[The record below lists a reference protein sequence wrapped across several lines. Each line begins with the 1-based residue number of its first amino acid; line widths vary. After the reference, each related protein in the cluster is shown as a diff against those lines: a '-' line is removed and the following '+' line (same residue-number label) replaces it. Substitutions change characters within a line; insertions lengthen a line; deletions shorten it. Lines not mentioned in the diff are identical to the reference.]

1 MRTSH
6 KKLNRQSGIA
16 LLTTLLLLI
25 LMSSLMVG
33 FILLV
38 MSGQRLSGMNNESS
52 KAFYGAEAGMEKLT
66 ADLGTLFNANYAPSA
81 ALVTAISTAPPPLG
95 AQGISFVD
103 QSGNPAYNIN
113 FQQLNGFPVSTFGQI
128 TSGSSPYQGMTALAT
143 PYDLI
148 VTARTGTGAEAKLT
162 RTIQTIGIPLF
173 QFGIFSETDLSYF
186 PGPDFKFGGR
196 VHTNGDLYL
205 ASGGPAGATPADLGL
220 NQLWLTSNVTAVG
233 SVYRDWLAN
242 QHPINAGS
250 EHPGS
255 VEITNG
261 GGFKA
266 LNFGQSSKNLISGA
280 PNAAWP
286 GIVNAYNGYLR
297 TGVKKL
303 NLGITVLGN
312 GGAQPIDTIRRPVQN
327 ENVNNPGVLGER
339 YYSEASLRILLSD
352 NPADIQNLPCT
363 DAAKQPFDLSELAA
377 PIATINAN
385 PTGDPALPALVAA
398 LAANTTPLVPLAA
411 SGGAPVGGA
420 YSAANGYWLPN
431 GYPIIKGFIK
441 IEIQPFS
448 GGGGC
453 NTWID
458 VTKEI
463 LAWGYAGRNLYPVN
477 GVLPPLLPAL
487 PGAEVVEGAA
497 AGTPCPEPHPNAI
510 IRLERIRDNPSN
522 QAATAGCGT
531 LVGGGVVPLLPTD
544 YWPNALFDTREGWPR
559 LTTPPGAVANSVT
572 LGGTMHYVELDVKNL
587 ARWFSGALAGSGAAT
602 MDPSIA
608 PNNFVV
614 YFSDRRG
621 NYAPAGSVPGA
632 WPALSPSG
640 RETGEYGFSDFSN
653 YTNIN
658 GCPNGV
664 LDNSEDLDVPSGGT
678 LFTYGQNPTF
688 IMDVG
693 ALVAPPSVLNQ
704 YGRYGTFAG
713 LRGTGLVDNPVCPV
727 PALSAIWPETF
738 AASNNAARENPPLFF
753 RRALKIV
760 NGKNI
765 QVPGWPVCPGG
776 VVCGL
781 TIAAENPA
789 YIQGDYNS
797 NSAGGGFNDPYVAAS
812 VAADAVTVLS
822 NQWDDVNS
830 FAFPFNS
837 GLRNANST
845 YYRAGIIA
853 GKGANFP
860 IPGYPTNGSF
870 DFGTDG
876 GVHNFLRYIE
886 NWGATLFY
894 RGSLL
899 SLYYNRQAV
908 GIFRSGGGVYSPPN
922 RQYAFDTNFLTP
934 ALLPPRTP
942 MFRDINT
949 TGFSQ
954 LLLPQQ

>member
-81 ALVTAISTAPPPLG
+81 AVVTAISTAPPALG

-113 FQQLNGFPVSTFGQI
+113 FTQVNGFPVSSFGQV

-143 PYDLI
+143 PYDLV
-148 VTARTGTGAEAKLT
+148 VTARTATGAEAKLT
-162 RTIQTIGIPLF
+162 RQIQTIGIPLF

-205 ASGGPAGATPADLGL
+205 ASGGPAGATPANIGS
-220 NQLWLTSNVTAVG
+220 NQLWLSSNVTVVG

-261 GGFKA
+261 GGFQA
-266 LNFGQSSKNLISGA
+266 LDFGQSSRNLLTTA

-286 GIVNAYNGYLR
+286 GIVNSYNGYLR

-312 GGAQPIDTIRRPVQN
+312 GAAQPIDTIRRPILGEDVA
-327 ENVNNPGVLGER
+327 NPGVLNQR
-339 YYSEASLRILLSD
+339 YYSEASIRILLSD

-377 PIATINAN
+377 PLITIAAN

-398 LAANTTPLVPLAA
+398 LAANGTPLVPLAA
-411 SGGAPVGGA
+411 SGSGAGVGGA
-420 YSAANGYWLPN
+420 YTAANGYWLPN
-431 GYPIIKGFIK
+431 GFPIIKGFIK
-441 IEIQPFS
+441 IEVQPFS
-448 GGGGC
+448 VGGGC
-453 NTWID
+453 GTWKD

-463 LAWGYAGRNLYPVN
+463 LALGYAGRNIYPL
-477 GVLPPLLPAL
+477 GATIAPPALPAL
-487 PGAEVVEGAA
+487 PPPSPAGPQYVEGTSSPLCA
-497 AGTPCPEPHPNAI
+497 EPHPNAV

-522 QAATAGCGT
+522 YLVQGICG
-531 LVGGGVVPLLPTD
+531 VAGGVVPTLPTD
-544 YWPNALFDTREGWPR
+544 YWPNAIFDTREGWSR
-559 LTTPPGAVANSVT
+559 LTTPPGALANSVT
-572 LGGTMHYVELDVKNL
+572 LGGTMNYVELDVRNL
-587 ARWFSGALAGSGAAT
+587 ARWFAGTIGASGPST
-602 MDPSIA
+602 KDPNIA

-632 WPALSPSG
+632 WPQLSPTN
-640 RETGEYGFSDFSN
+640 RETGEYGFSDFANPASA
-653 YTNIN
+653 N
-658 GCPNGV
+658 GCPNNV
-664 LDNSEDLDVPSGGT
+664 LDPSEDLDGPTAGAT
-678 LFTYGQNPTF
+678 LFTYGQNPTY
-688 IMDVG
+688 IMDAG
-693 ALVAPPSVLNQ
+693 FAPPTNTGQ
-704 YGRYGTFAG
+704 YGTFNG
-713 LRGTGLVDNPVCPV
+713 LRGTALVDNPGCPV
-727 PALSAIWPETF
+727 PALSAIWPGTMV
-738 AASNNAARENPPLFF
+738 ANSNAARENSPLFF

-760 NGKNI
+760 NGNKI

-797 NSAGGGFNDPYVAAS
+797 NSAGGGFGDSYVAAS
-812 VAADAVTVLS
+812 VAADAVTLLS

-830 FAFPFNS
+830 FAFPFDSSFRVATN
-837 GLRNANST
+837 T
-845 YYRAGIIA
+845 WYRAGIIA
-853 GKGANFP
+853 GKGASFP
-860 IPGYPTNGSF
+860 LPGYPTNGSN

-886 NWGATLFY
+886 NWPTLNY
-894 RGSLL
+894 HGSLL

-908 GIFRSGGGVYSPPN
+908 GLFRSGGGVYSPPN
-922 RQYAFDTNFLTP
+922 RQYDFDTNFLTP

>member
-1 MRTSH
+1 MRTRH

-81 ALVTAISTAPPPLG
+81 AIVTAISTAPPALG
-95 AQGISFVD
+95 AQGISFTD
-103 QSGNPAYNIN
+103 QSGNPAYTIN
-113 FQQLNGFPVSTFGQI
+113 FTQVNGFPVSSFGQV

-143 PYDLI
+143 PYDLV

-162 RTIQTIGIPLF
+162 RQIQTIGIPLF
-173 QFGIFSETDLSYF
+173 QFGIFSDTDLSYF

-205 ASGGPAGATPADLGL
+205 ASGGPAGATPANVGS
-220 NQLWLTSNVTAVG
+220 NQLWLSSNVTVVG
-233 SVYRDWLAN
+233 SVYRDWLEN
-242 QHPINAGS
+242 QHPIDAGS

-261 GGFKA
+261 GGYQA
-266 LNFGQSSKNLISGA
+266 LNFGQSSKNLLTTA

-286 GIVNAYNGYLR
+286 GIVNSYNGYLR

-312 GGAQPIDTIRRPVQN
+312 GAAQPIDTIRRPIAGEDVA
-327 ENVNNPGVLGER
+327 NPGVLNQR

-377 PIATINAN
+377 PIAVINAN

-398 LAANTTPLVPLAA
+398 LAANGTPLVPLAA
-411 SGGAPVGGA
+411 SGGAAVGGA
-420 YSAANGYWLPN
+420 YNAANGYWLPN
-431 GYPIIKGFIK
+431 GFPIVKGFIK
-441 IEIQPFS
+441 IEVQPYS
-448 GGGGC
+448 TGGGC
-453 NTWID
+453 GTFKD
-458 VTKEI
+458 VTKEV
-463 LAWGYAGRNLYPVN
+463 LSWGYAGRNVN
-477 GVLPPLLPAL
+477 PNSATIAPPAMPPA
-487 PGAEVVEGAA
+487 PGAEVNDTGAA
-497 AGTPCPEPHPNAI
+497 RCPEPHPNAI

-522 QAATAGCGT
+522 YLAQGGCGV
-531 LVGGGVVPLLPTD
+531 VGAVVPTLPTD
-544 YWPNALFDTREGWPR
+544 YWPNAIFDTREGWQR
-559 LTTPPGAVANSVT
+559 LTTPPGAFGNQVT
-572 LGGTMHYVELDVKNL
+572 LGGTMNYVELDIQNL
-587 ARWFSGALAGSGAAT
+587 AKFFAGTIGVSGPST
-602 MDPSIA
+602 MDPNIA

-621 NYAPAGSVPGA
+621 NYAAAGAVPGA
-632 WPALSPSG
+632 WPQLSPTG
-640 RETGEYGFSDFSN
+640 RETGEYGFSDFAN
-653 YTNIN
+653 PLDANA
-658 GCPNGV
+658 CPNNT
-664 LDNSEDLDVPSGGT
+664 LDPGEDLDVPAGGT

-688 IMDVG
+688 IMDQG
-693 ALVAPPSVLNQ
+693 AAAVPGSVAGQ
-704 YGRYGTFAG
+704 YGRFGVFNG
-713 LRGTGLVDNPVCPV
+713 LRGTALQDNPVCPV
-727 PALSAIWPETF
+727 PAISAIWPETF
-738 AASNNAARENPPLFF
+738 AANSTDARENPPIFF
-753 RRALKIV
+753 RRALKLV
-760 NGKNI
+760 NGNKI

-789 YIQGDYNS
+789 YVQGDYNS
-797 NSAGGGFNDPYVAAS
+797 NSAGGGFGDSYVAAS
-812 VAADAVTVLS
+812 VAADAVTLLS

-837 GLRNANST
+837 GQRNATST

-853 GKGANFP
+853 GKSGIFP
-860 IPGYPTNGSF
+860 LPAYPTNGSF

-886 NWGATLFY
+886 NWGATLY
-894 RGSLL
+894 YHGSLL
-899 SLYYNRQAV
+899 SLYYNRQAI
-908 GIFRSGGGVYSPPN
+908 GLFRSGGGVYSPPN
-922 RQYAFDTNFLTP
+922 RQYDFDTNFLTP

-954 LLLPQQ
+954 LLRPDQ

>member
-1 MRTSH
+1 MMRTSH
-6 KKLNRQSGIA
+6 KKLDRQSGIA

-81 ALVTAISTAPPPLG
+81 ALVTAISTTPPALG
-95 AQGISFVD
+95 AQGIAFVD

-113 FQQLNGFPVSTFGQI
+113 FTQVNGFPVSSFGQV

-143 PYDLI
+143 PYNLV
-148 VTARTGTGAEAKLT
+148 VTARTATGAEAKLT
-162 RTIQTIGIPLF
+162 RQIQTIGIPLF

-205 ASGGPAGATPADLGL
+205 ASGGPAGATPANIGS
-220 NQLWLTSNVTAVG
+220 NQLWLSSNVTVVG
-233 SVYRDWLAN
+233 SVYRDWLEN
-242 QHPINAGS
+242 QHPIDAGS

-261 GGFKA
+261 GGFQA
-266 LNFGQSSKNLISGA
+266 LDFGQSSRNLLTTT

-286 GIVNAYNGYLR
+286 GIVNSYNGYLR

-312 GGAQPIDTIRRPVQN
+312 GAAQPIDTIRRPIAGEAVA
-327 ENVNNPGVLGER
+327 NPGVLNQR
-339 YYSEASLRILLSD
+339 YYSEASVRILLSD

-377 PIATINAN
+377 PLATIALN
-385 PTGDPALPALVAA
+385 PSGDPALPALVAA
-398 LAANTTPLVPLAA
+398 MAANATPLVPLAA

-420 YSAANGYWLPN
+420 YNAANGYWLPN
-431 GYPIIKGFIK
+431 GFPIIKGFIK
-441 IEIQPFS
+441 IEVQPFS
-448 GGGGC
+448 TGGGC
-453 NTWID
+453 GTFKD
-458 VTKEI
+458 VTKEV
-463 LAWGYAGRNLYPVN
+463 LALGYAGRNINPN
-477 GVLPPLLPAL
+477 SATIAPPAMPPA
-487 PGAEVVEGAA
+487 PGAEVDDTGAA
-497 AGTPCPEPHPNAI
+497 RCAEPHPNAI

-522 QAATAGCGT
+522 YLAQGGCGV
-531 LVGGGVVPLLPTD
+531 VGAVVPTQPTD
-544 YWPNALFDTREGWPR
+544 YWPNVIFDTREGWPR
-559 LTTPPGAVANSVT
+559 MTTPPGAFNNRVT
-572 LGGTMHYVELDVKNL
+572 LGGTMHYVELDIKNL
-587 ARWFSGALAGSGAAT
+587 AKFFAGTIGVSGPST
-602 MDPSIA
+602 KDPSIA

-632 WPALSPSG
+632 WPQLSPTQ
-640 RETGEYGFSDFSN
+640 RETGEYGFSDFAN
-653 YTNIN
+653 PLDVN
-658 GCPNGV
+658 GCPNNA
-664 LDNSEDLDVPSGGT
+664 LDPGEDLDVPAGGT
-678 LFTYGQNPTF
+678 LFTYGQDPTF
-688 IMDVG
+688 IMDQG
-693 ALVAPPSVLNQ
+693 AAAVPGSVAGQ
-704 YGRYGTFAG
+704 FGRFGVFNG
-713 LRGTGLVDNPVCPV
+713 LRGTALLDNPVCPV

-738 AASNNAARENPPLFF
+738 VANSTEARENPSLFF
-753 RRALKIV
+753 RRALKLV
-760 NGKNI
+760 NGNKV

-797 NSAGGGFNDPYVAAS
+797 NSAGGGFADSYVAAS
-812 VAADAVTVLS
+812 VAADAVTLLS

-830 FAFPFNS
+830 VAFPFNS
-837 GLRNANST
+837 GNRNATST

-853 GKGANFP
+853 GKSGIFP
-860 IPGYPTNGSF
+860 LPAYPTNGSF

-894 RGSLL
+894 HGSLL

-908 GIFRSGGGVYSPPN
+908 GLFRSGGGVYSPPN
-922 RQYAFDTNFLTP
+922 RQYDFDTNFLTP